1 MLFARDDITGEDIDG
16 DPEQFEQFVSSGL
29 IDVAEY
35 PPNYDP
41 DDPEQEV
48 IVARNIRVKLS
59 LTSEP
64 YNDTQS
70 FQHISVKNALK
81 YIKKFA
87 KDLKE

>member
-1 MLFARDDITGEDIDG
+1 MLFARDDISGDEIQG
-16 DPEQFEQFVSSGL
+16 DPAEFEQFVKEGL
-29 IDVAEY
+29 IDIADY

-41 DDPEQEV
+41 NDPNQPV
-48 IVARNIRVKLS
+48 IVARNIKVKVS
-59 LTSEP
+59 VTSEP

-81 YIKKFA
+81 YIKDFA